1 MRNFHRDF
9 ESLNE
14 AYTNQ
19 IQTKCEC
26 TINESVTDDIATKHR
41 EGSLKSLREALRALA
56 KAHHEDYS
64 SVTMEDVYSE
74 MKMYAEENLPT
85 HTEYASVPTG
95 PHSPIHNPSPMGI
108 ATEDTVD
115 EELTKAQEKL
125 PDALKKKIDP
135 DHKETKEE
143 GTDGSTHDLTDSEKE
158 RLKKYAGK
166 EKVEE
171 MSTHSPENSCKDDEY
186 YCYDAKKCLPK
197 RKVGENFEHMLEI
210 MRLSDQAHPTSND
223 VVEEEMYDCIRDY
236 MGEGMSYAEAM
247 RECSGRGHEEAVQ
260 SESGCGTH
268 KETDEDPDD
277 DAEEKD
283 VEEEAAET
291 LGGVAGK
298 KDAAFQK
305 GLDAAF
311 DIQAKVSAERN
322 PMKRAMMGKSA
333 KTISK
338 GVDDYM
344 GALTGKLKT
353 MTNQLKSS

>member
-14 AYTNQ
+14 AYASQ
-19 IQTKCEC
+19 VQPKYEC
-26 TINESVTDDIATKHR
+26 TLNESVTDDIATKHR

-64 SVTMEDVYSE
+64 NVTMEDVYSE

-85 HTEYASVPTG
+85 HAEYASVPTG
-95 PHSPIHNPSPMGI
+95 PDSPIHNPSPMGI
-108 ATEDTVD
+108 ATEEKTVD

-125 PDALKKKIDP
+125 PDALKKKIDS

-143 GTDGSTHDLTDSEKE
+143 
-158 RLKKYAGK
+158 GK

-186 YCYDAKKCLPK
+186 YCHEDKVCKK
-197 RKVGENFEHMLEI
+197 KVGENFEQMLEI
-210 MRLSDQAHPTSND
+210 MRLSDQAQTTSND

-236 MGEGMSYAEAM
+236 MGEGMSYAEAAA
-247 RECSGRGHEEAVQ
+247 ECSGRGHEEAVQ
-260 SESGCGTH
+260 AESGCGTH
-268 KETDEDPDD
+268 KETDEDPNDG
-277 DAEEKD
+277 AEEKD
-283 VEEEAAET
+283 VEEEGAEQ
-291 LGGVAGK
+291 LGGVAGS
-298 KDAAFQK
+298 KDAAFSK

-322 PMKRAMMGKSA
+322 PLKRMAMSKDA
-333 KTISK
+333 KKVTR
-338 GVDDYM
+338 GVNKYM
-344 GALTGKLKT
+344 TALTGKLVD
-353 MTNQLKSS
+353 MTKELE